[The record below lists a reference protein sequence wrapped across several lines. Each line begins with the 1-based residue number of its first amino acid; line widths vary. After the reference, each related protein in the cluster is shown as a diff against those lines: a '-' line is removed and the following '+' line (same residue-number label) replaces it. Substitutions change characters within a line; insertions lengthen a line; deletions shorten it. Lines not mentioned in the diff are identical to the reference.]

1 MEISPMFATRET
13 DVRAIAQATQMEHQ
27 ILDHVKQALR
37 ITLDWKAPA
46 VSMPRKVSSVQFTMK
61 SFSRHLLRMMD
72 LEEHDGYMRVV
83 VEEKPTLD
91 TRIRRMQREHQE
103 FRTTLEEMAPQV
115 ASLPALPEA
124 DFAYVCSQI
133 EELLDRVD
141 QHDVEEIELLQD
153 TLLCDEGGEG

>member
-1 MEISPMFATRET
+1 MFATRT
-13 DVRAIAQATQMEHQ
+13 SDVRAVAQASQMEHQ

-46 VSMPRKVSSVQFTMK
+46 ISLPRKISSVQFTMK

-72 LEEHDGYMRVV
+72 LEERDGYMTVV
-83 VEEKPTLD
+83 VEEKPNLD
-91 TRIRRMQREHQE
+91 CRIKRLQREHQA
-103 FRTTLEEMAPQV
+103 FRARLEEMAPDV
-115 ASLPALPEA
+115 AALPALAED
-124 DFAYVCSQI
+124 DFEFVCTQI

>member
-1 MEISPMFATRET
+1 MYKARAT
-13 DVRAIAQATQMEHQ
+13 DVRAVAQASQMEHQ

-46 VSMPRKVSSVQFTMK
+46 VSLPRKISSVQFTMK

-72 LEEHDGYMRVV
+72 LEERDGYMSVV
-83 VEEKPTLD
+83 VEEKPNLD
-91 TRIRRMQREHQE
+91 CRIKRLQREHQA
-103 FRTTLEEMAPQV
+103 FRSRLEEMAPDIS
-115 ASLPALPEA
+115 ALPAMTES
-124 DFAYVCSQI
+124 DFEFVCTQI

-153 TLLCDEGGEG
+153 TLMCDEGGEG

>member
-1 MEISPMFATRET
+1 MFATRAT
-13 DVRAIAQATQMEHQ
+13 DVRAVAQASQMEHQ

-46 VSMPRKVSSVQFTMK
+46 VSLPRKISSVQFTMK

-72 LEEHDGYMRVV
+72 LEERDGYITVV
-83 VEEKPTLD
+83 VEEKPNLD
-91 TRIRRMQREHQE
+91 CRIKRLQREHQA
-103 FRTTLEEMAPQV
+103 FRRRLEEMAPDIS
-115 ASLPALPEA
+115 ALPALAEDA
-124 DFAYVCSQI
+124 FESVCTQI

>member
-1 MEISPMFATRET
+1 MFATRET

-37 ITLDWKAPA
+37 ITLDWKAPV

-72 LEEHDGYMRVV
+72 LEECDGYMRVV
-83 VEEKPTLD
+83 AEEKPSLD
-91 TRIRRMQREHQE
+91 NRIRRMQRQHQE
-103 FRTTLEEMAPQV
+103 FRATLREMEPQV
-115 ASLPALPEA
+115 SSLPALPE
-124 DFAYVCSQI
+124 DEFAYVCSLI

>member
-1 MEISPMFATRET
+1 MYSTRTANVHEAA
-13 DVRAIAQATQMEHQ
+13 RASQMEHQ

-46 VSMPRKVSSVQFTMK
+46 VSLPRKVSSVQFTMK

-72 LEEHDGYMRVV
+72 LEERDGYMSVV
-83 VEEKPTLD
+83 LEEKPNLD
-91 TRIRRMQREHQE
+91 SRIRRLQREHRA
-103 FRTTLEEMAPQV
+103 FRQRLEEMTPDV
-115 ASLPALPEA
+115 AALPALAE
-124 DFAYVCSQI
+124 DEFEFVCSQI
-133 EELLDRVD
+133 SDLLDRVD